1 MRSTRRTFL
10 KGVGAAA
17 GMAALGNVGAR
28 QSISAQ
34 AASKTTVT
42 MWAAPFAGTYAPL
55 YDAWLKKTAPP
66 ALPNVQI
73 PSDYGPGPY
82 ATMQSKYLVQAR
94 SGTPDIIEG
103 LLENIVAYIKAG
115 LITPLNDRFNAW
127 PDHTQF
133 VPASINGMMYNG
145 KLLGVPYNTN
155 ARGMLYRDRKSTR
168 LNSSH

>member
-17 GMAALGNVGAR
+17 GMAALGTAGALR
-28 QSISAQ
+28 GSGAQ
-34 AASKTTVT
+34 AASRTAVT

-55 YDAWLKKTAPP
+55 YDAWLKKNAPI

-73 PSDYGPGPY
+73 AGDYGPGVY

-133 VPASINGMMYNG
+133 VPASING
-145 KLLGVPYNTN
+145 
-155 ARGMLYRDRKSTR
+155 
-168 LNSSH
+168 